1 MRILIIGAGA
11 VGGYFG
17 AQLATAG
24 RDVTFL
30 VRGARARDLA
40 TQGLRIRSPRGDS
53 VITPKLIRA
62 DEIGEPFDLL
72 FVSVKAYAL
81 IDAMEDFAA
90 AVGPQTIILP
100 VLNGMRHLDTL
111 THRFGTAAVMGGV
124 CRIITELD
132 NDGRIEKMTNLQEL
146 QYGELSG
153 AVTSRVKLLD
163 ATLQC
168 EGIDARHSTEILQA
182 MWEKWVMLASIGAAT
197 GLLRGT
203 IGDIAAV
210 PGGAAVTLGLL
221 QESAT
226 VASAC
231 GHPPSVGFLAQQT
244 AALTAQGS
252 TLTSSMY
259 RDLLRN
265 APVEVDHI
273 LGDLLERGR
282 THQVVTTLLQAAFVN
297 LRIYQARVARHS
309 VVAGKLP
316 RNSNATIDHGK
327 SQDDHR

>member
-1 MRILIIGAGA
+1 MPMRILIIGAGA

-17 AQLATAG
+17 AQLAAAG

-30 VRGARARDLA
+30 VRSTRARDLA
-40 TQGLRIRSPRGDS
+40 TQGLRIRSPRGDTL
-53 VITPKLIRA
+53 ITPKLVRT
-62 DEIGEPFDLL
+62 DEVAAPYDLL
-72 FVSVKAYAL
+72 LVSVKAYAL
-81 IDAMEDFAA
+81 MDAMEDFAA

-111 THRFGTAAVMGGV
+111 IQRFGAAAVMGGV
-124 CRIITELD
+124 CRIIAELD
-132 NDGRIEKMTNLQEL
+132 NDGRIQKMTDLQQL

-153 AVTSRVKLLD
+153 AVTSRLKHLD

-168 EGIDARHSTEILQA
+168 EGIEARHSTEILQA

-231 GHPPSVGFLAQQT
+231 GHPPSTAFLAEQT
-244 AALTAQGS
+244 ATLTAQGS
-252 TLTSSMY
+252 PLTSSMY
-259 RDLLRN
+259 RDLLRG

-273 LGDLLERGR
+273 LGDLLARGR
-282 THQVVTTLLQAAFVN
+282 AHQVATTLLQAAFVN
-297 LRIYQARVARHS
+297 LRIYQARIGRIS
-309 VVAGKLP
+309 VGPGKLP
-316 RNSNATIDHGK
+316 QDTNAAIDHGE
-327 SQDDHR
+327 S